1 MMQGDLFMPAPRL
14 DVTRFEAWPFPG
26 LTARETAQSAL
37 AQSPE
42 YKEAIAAAILSGPAQ
57 LVTESQVCATI
68 PQEWKDALGRFFHAT
83 LSAREGEQH
92 GIRVKHVPHD
102 GGGYH
107 FEYSAMGHSAT
118 QAKAADR

>member
-1 MMQGDLFMPAPRL
+1 MLQGDLFMPAPRL
-14 DVTRFEAWPFPG
+14 EVERYAAWPFPG

-42 YKEAIAAAILSGPAQ
+42 FQAAIAAAILSGPAQ
-57 LVTESQVCATI
+57 LVTESMVRAAI
-68 PQEWKDALGRFFHAT
+68 PQDWKDDLGRFFHANLT
-83 LSAREGEQH
+83 ARDGEQH

-107 FEYSAMGHSAT
+107 LEYNAMGRSAT
-118 QAKAADR
+118 QAKVANL

>member
-1 MMQGDLFMPAPRL
+1 MQGDLFMTASRL
-14 DVTRFEAWPFPG
+14 EVARFAAWPFPG

-42 YKEAIAAAILSGPAQ
+42 YKAAIAAAILSGPAQ
-57 LVTESQVCATI
+57 LVTESMVRAAI
-68 PQEWKDALGRFFHAT
+68 PQDWKDDLGRFFHAI
-83 LSAREGEQH
+83 LSAQEGERH

-107 FEYSAMGHSAT
+107 LEYSAMERSAT
-118 QAKAADR
+118 RER